1 MKALLDVHYGR
12 ETASAAC
19 LVFEDWQDDRPLEII
34 QSIQPVPGPYWAG
47 SFFVRE
53 LPCLLAV
60 LQKTSGTF
68 ETLVIDGYVHLKPEN
83 GKGLGMHLYES
94 LACVPKVVGIAKNPL
109 KIADRFLPVLRGKS
123 KKPLY
128 VSAQGC
134 PLNLAQGWVQE
145 MHGPYRLP
153 TLLRLTDRAA
163 RTGPDK
169 GCV

>member
-1 MKALLDVHYGR
+1 
-12 ETASAAC
+12 
-19 LVFEDWQDDRPLEII
+19 
-34 QSIQPVPGPYWAG
+34 
-47 SFFVRE
+47 VRE
-53 LPCLLAV
+53 LTCLLAV
-60 LQKTSGTF
+60 LQKTSRTF

-94 LACVPKVVGIAKNPL
+94 LACVPRVVGIAKNPL